1 MNRHSSVAALLR
13 LALNF
18 GGVLLLF
25 YGFNV
30 AIVSPTLMKLVDL
43 GPLGEEVEYSAF
55 VWKFGIVSFLCGAG
69 GLFFANVRR
78 VPLLSG
84 TDTEIG
90 AVDSSKTV
98 EWLGVAGMVFICIW
112 LLSRAGW
119 LTSSQSSVQQS
130 PVDPLV
136 FVLLINIAV
145 QGLALFGFVFNTFA
159 HLWLARFPSERGAAL
174 ALASACV
181 QTGVVA
187 AAIAMADVIRRGL
200 AGLSAEASRPKYSPE
215 ILLTAQM
222 LFVTSLLITAW
233 SRRRTPKHS

>member
-1 MNRHSSVAALLR
+1 MNRHSSVGALLR
-13 LALNF
+13 LALNV
-18 GGVLLLF
+18 GGGLLLF
-25 YGFNV
+25 CGFNV

-90 AVDSSKTV
+90 AADSSKTV
-98 EWLGVAGMVFICIW
+98 EWLGVAGMVFVCIW
-112 LLSRAGW
+112 LLGRAAW
-119 LTSSQSSVQQS
+119 LTSSQSSGSQS
-130 PVDPLV
+130 PADPLV
-136 FVLLINIAV
+136 FVLFTNFAV

-159 HLWLARFPSERGAAL
+159 HLWLTRFPSERGVAL

-187 AAIAMADVIRRGL
+187 AAIAIADIIRRGL
-200 AGLSAEASRPKYSPE
+200 SGLSAEASRPKYSPE
-215 ILLTAQM
+215 ILVAAHV
-222 LFVTSLLITAW
+222 LFVTSLLIIAW
-233 SRRRTPKHS
+233 SRRRPPAQP